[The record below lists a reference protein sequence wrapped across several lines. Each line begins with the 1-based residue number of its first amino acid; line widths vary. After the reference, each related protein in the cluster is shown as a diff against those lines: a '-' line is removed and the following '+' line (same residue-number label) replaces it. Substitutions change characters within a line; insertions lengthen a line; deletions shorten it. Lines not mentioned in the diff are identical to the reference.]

1 MDWVAVIGLVPVCAI
16 AAILVRYAA
25 KGPGDRGLDAFARAH
40 GLALTEGNR
49 PVVAHHVR
57 RGQLYRTAG
66 ACLGVLSF
74 AVYDAITSPAEG
86 FSVNSV
92 APVVGYL
99 LGAALAAIVI
109 LRPGDGPR
117 SAMVTRRSLADYLP
131 RRLLVLLRLPPL
143 TSVLFAAGY
152 AALGT
157 PQLALSYSLRVA
169 GLSLAVGIVLELLL
183 AAVVRRRQPALS
195 PDLLAADNAI
205 RASSLYVLAAAGT
218 AGQCL
223 VLSSQFAGL
232 VVLAGRETAPLAF
245 VGWGGIIGLQLAG
258 VVAWVVLGHPRRAR
272 RGRAREPVAP

>member
-1 MDWVAVIGLVPVCAI
+1 MDWFTLVGLVGLCGI
-16 AAILVRYAA
+16 AAVLVRYSA
-25 KGPGDRGLDAFARAH
+25 KVPGDRSLAAFARAH

-57 RGQLYRTAG
+57 RGQLSRTAG

-86 FSVNSV
+86 FFVNSV
-92 APVVGYL
+92 AALVGYL

-109 LRPGDGPR
+109 LRPGNGPR
-117 SAMVTRRSLADYLP
+117 SAMVTPRSLTDYLP

-143 TSVLFAAGY
+143 TSVLFTAGY

-157 PQLALSYSLRVA
+157 PPRVLSHSVRVA
-169 GLSLAVGIVLELLL
+169 GLSLALGIVLELLL

-223 VLSSQFAGL
+223 VLSGQFAGL
-232 VVLAGRETAPLAF
+232 VELAGRGTAPLAY
-245 VGWGGIIGLQLAG
+245 VGWGGIIALQLAG
-258 VVAWVVLGHPRRAR
+258 IVAWVVLGHPRG
-272 RGRAREPVAP
+272 GRSREPVAP